1 MKVIY
6 KDDKMTFRT
15 FLDSDQYEIVNNE
28 IILPK
33 NYYSMEYIQKIFPGL
48 KWSSFQEYPNTS
60 MKKNY
65 IFNKNQNSNL
75 DFFLDNL

>member
-60 MKKNY
+60 IKNNY